1 MSNQESMF
9 TNQEQQPYR
18 PQPINTD
25 PREQSSEQRQWQVP
39 PQQEGY
45 RGPYNESGPQQWDG
59 GKIRPQQ
66 PQRRRRGRGV
76 LLAIIILIAL
86 MLGGATAYGA
96 IAYSTAPTTVT
107 PHTFNIVGNRPT
119 LVMNVGSGA
128 IHVHTGSGQTVI
140 VKETTRSAGFITSS
154 DKVNYNQNG
163 DTITVQEEGNFGISL
178 GFNSLDFDVTLPSTS
193 DLQLQTGSGQVDIT
207 GVNGQVNAQT
217 GSGSINADNVS
228 GQQATLKTGSGSITA
243 NNVNGQHEILSTGSG
258 SITANG
264 LRGQVTLDT
273 GSGSVTV
280 TQGALSG
287 NSILKTGSSTITYT
301 GSLDPTGN
309 YRFETGSGGV
319 NLNLPSSS
327 SFSLDAHTGSGS
339 VNNGFGS
346 NEVGNSPRAPLS
358 VSTGSGSININK
370 G

>member
-76 LLAIIILIAL
+76 LLA
-86 MLGGATAYGA
+86 
-96 IAYSTAPTTVT
+96 
-107 PHTFNIVGNRPT
+107 FNIVGNRPT

-193 DLQLQTGSGQVDIT
+193 DLQLQTGSGQVD
-207 GVNGQVNAQT
+207 
-217 GSGSINADNVS
+217 
-228 GQQATLKTGSGSITA
+228 
-243 NNVNGQHEILSTGSG
+243 
-258 SITANG
+258 
-264 LRGQVTLDT
+264 
-273 GSGSVTV
+273 
-280 TQGALSG
+280 
-287 NSILKTGSSTITYT
+287 
-301 GSLDPTGN
+301 
-309 YRFETGSGGV
+309 
-319 NLNLPSSS
+319 
-327 SFSLDAHTGSGS
+327 
-339 VNNGFGS
+339 
-346 NEVGNSPRAPLS
+346 
-358 VSTGSGSININK
+358 
-370 G
+370 